1 MDDADETFLREAIA
15 LSRHSLTDMAV
26 GPFGAVVVVDGKVAG
41 EGWNQ
46 VVRDHDPT
54 AHAEIVA
61 LRRAAAHLGTHVLE
75 GAVLYSSCEPC
86 PMCLAAAHWARIG
99 RIVWA
104 NSSADAAAIGFDD
117 ARLYEELRLPV
128 SARAM
133 PSRQMLGDEA
143 RTVFQDWFARP
154 ERVPY

>member
-1 MDDADETFLREAIA
+1 MDDTDENFLRRAIE
-15 LSRHSLTDMAV
+15 LSRRSLTEAAV
-26 GPFGAVVVVDGKVAG
+26 GPFGAVVVVDAKVVG

-46 VVRDHDPT
+46 VVASHDPT

-61 LRRAAAHLGTHVLE
+61 LRDAATRLGTHVLD

-86 PMCLAAAHWARIG
+86 PMCLAAAHWARIA

-117 ARLYEELRLPV
+117 ARLYEELRQPV
-128 SARAM
+128 AARAM
-133 PSRQMLGDEA
+133 PSRQLLGDEA
-143 RTVFQDWFARP
+143 RAVFLAWFDRP
-154 ERVPY
+154 DRIAY